1 VIELTLRGKAHKKF
15 YLNPHI
21 IEYIECVPDT
31 AITLLSGKVL
41 VVNEDYPTVYE
52 RIVGYRRQIGAFKN
66 EE

>member
-1 VIELTLRGKAHKKF
+1 LTLQGKLGKVF

-21 IEYIECVPDT
+21 IEYIESVPDT

-41 VVNEDYPTVYE
+41 MVTEDYPTVYS
-52 RIVGYRRQIGAFKN
+52 RIVEYRRQIGAFKN